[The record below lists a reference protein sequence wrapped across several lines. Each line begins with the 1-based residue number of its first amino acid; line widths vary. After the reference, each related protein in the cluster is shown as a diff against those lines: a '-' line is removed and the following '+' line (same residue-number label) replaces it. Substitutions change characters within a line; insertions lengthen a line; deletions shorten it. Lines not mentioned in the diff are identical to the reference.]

1 MTDETKK
8 QRKPSYTV
16 SKWAE
21 ENGYTDAMLALIGDD
36 AKKIMP
42 AVKAKYRAQ
51 ELADREE
58 RLKKDAEKAALE
70 AARYNEEAQIIQ
82 SIKFRLDAIKKAA
95 TST

>member
-21 ENGYTDAMLALIGDD
+21 ENGYTDAMLALLGDD

-42 AVKAKYRAQ
+42 AVKAGERAK
-51 ELADREE
+51 ELRERSDRLLTEAKE
-58 RLKKDAEKAALE
+58 FMSSAEVLGEDARILDA
-70 AARYNEEAQIIQ
+70 
-82 SIKFRLDAIKKAA
+82 IKFRLDAIKKAA
-95 TST
+95 TGE